1 MSLTSTYT
9 FDHQNLWGN
18 FTYKNVAEY
27 VEQYYPSTSH
37 NMGSMSVLIQPR
49 PDNELLI
56 NLYSAFNTAAFLALI
71 DVGPLIDGE
80 SITENPNALMYTIIR
95 PMNHYGYRSSDVRA
109 GWIEWRDVPF
119 HNDEPSL
126 FQDGDLLNQVALNF
140 HINRGEG
147 TVDNDGWITYYY
159 KFSLDAQGRLT
170 ASVEGWAYQ
179 FGGGT
184 GLNDGGEDLGA
195 TLKKALPAF
204 VGTLQSF
211 LDRFCSNAGLFEN
224 GVQRDSNG
232 RALFDHFYLLP
243 GNGNMNTG
251 APQPTGIP
259 LPGIGPGDMPVDTE
273 VTLVLLSKVKQIQQ
287 TPSVPR
293 SYEGELK
300 HFLKG
305 KGFDVKT
312 VGIQETDEQK
322 IEISIQLNKSLKKE
336 SGASATKHNHK
347 PNT

>member
-18 FTYKNVAEY
+18 FAYKNVAEF
-27 VEQYYPSTSH
+27 VEQYYPATSQ
-37 NMGSMSVLIQPR
+37 NIGSMSVLIQPR
-49 PDNELLI
+49 QDNEILL
-56 NLYSAFNTAAFLALI
+56 NLYSAFNTPAFLTLI

-95 PMNHYGYRSSDVRA
+95 PMNHYGYRSSDIRA

-147 TVDNDGWITYYY
+147 TVDNDGWITFYY
-159 KFSLDAQGRLT
+159 KFSLDAQGRLY

-204 VGTLQSF
+204 LGTLQSF

-224 GVQRDSNG
+224 GVGRDSNG

-243 GNGNMNTG
+243 GNGNMNIG
-251 APQPTGIP
+251 APQPNGVP

-273 VTLVLLSKVKQIQQ
+273 VTLVLLGKVKQVQH

-305 KGFDVKT
+305 KGFDVQKLT
-312 VGIQETDEQK
+312 IQERDDQK
-322 IEISIQLNKSLKKE
+322 IVIDVRLNKPSEKV
-336 SGASATKHNHK
+336 SGASAIKKHRMLNV
-347 PNT
+347 